1 MPGVNGICNPK
12 MSQSTGILELLLRQ
26 AVALRNFRKKRP
38 GAGEAPGRVVAFC
51 GKTQAM
57 K

>member
-12 MSQSTGILELLLRQ
+12 MSQLTGIFELLLRQ

-38 GAGEAPGRVVAFC
+38 GAGEAPGRVDAFA
-51 GKTQAM
+51 GRLRP
-57 K
+57 